1 LPIDVI
7 AELVE
12 QLLMNMIVQTKQK
25 QQSKQSKLLNQK
37 RGLRLEEADISG
49 QNVGPHKMQQ
59 IEEARQGEHF
69 LGIVNGKL
77 GSARQDFERSM
88 RF

>member
-1 LPIDVI
+1 
-7 AELVE
+7 
-12 QLLMNMIVQTKQK
+12 
-25 QQSKQSKLLNQK
+25 
-37 RGLRLEEADISG
+37 
-49 QNVGPHKMQQ
+49 MQQ